1 MSLIITPPFR
11 VSFVTQGRVHT
22 LCQPAGYQDGPE
34 KYGLTALWNVED
46 VKGRY
51 KESWGKLIGEL
62 DAKARE
68 FFDTPLAKLPANIRR
83 GIRNGNEK
91 EHLTGYGEGVLFAS
105 LSTDRKPQ
113 VVDLRKNLM
122 TDEQIRS
129 LVYPG
134 CWCRASVG
142 VFAYDNIGKGVALG
156 LNNVQWLGHGERLD
170 SVTDAKTD
178 FADDPD
184 DTWFQQEQDP
194 ETAADE
200 GADEGIGDPEALD
213 EDEIPF

>member
-1 MSLIITPPFR
+1 MSSIITPPFR

-22 LCQPAGYQDGPE
+22 LVAPAGYQDGPE
-34 KYGLTALWNVED
+34 KYGLTALWLTED

-51 KESWGKLIGEL
+51 KAAWEALVGAL
-62 DAKARE
+62 DDKARE

-91 EHLTGYGEGVLFAS
+91 AHLTGYGDGVLFAS

-122 TDEQIRS
+122 TDDQIRAM
-129 LVYPG
+129 VYPG
-134 CWCRASVG
+134 CWCRASVTA
-142 VFAYDNIGKGVALG
+142 FAYDNIGKGVALG
-156 LNNVQWLGHGERLD
+156 LNNVQWLGRGERLD

-178 FADDPD
+178 FSDDPD
-184 DTWFQQEQDP
+184 DIWFQQEQSTESTATDVDP
-194 ETAADE
+194 TA
-200 GADEGIGDPEALD
+200 GAESELLD